1 MHRSRGKGIELRGNG
16 MGKKIRQK
24 IKDMP
29 FQQKITSICLMVSL
43 IPMVILGVFFY
54 RQMRETL
61 VERYETALLETLRQ
75 ETDHINNSM
84 ENYLSVMDF
93 IAADQDIRRALT
105 QDYSRNYDMYLVYR
119 DVIDPLLETVRVLH
133 QGVNSVTFYSNAGI
147 YAHGTSLRKLEEGEK
162 LPWYEKSV
170 SGGVTGFSFSEDGK
184 DLYLS
189 RKIFVSDVE
198 YTNVLVV
205 SVDVLSAFKA
215 LKSIYED
222 NYGVILLD
230 ENGQMVYQYS
240 LFSEP
245 DKFRSL
251 PVEEILEGNAKGYVI
266 GRQTVPVTGWE
277 AILYRP
283 VEEMRSAVYE
293 IVVVVLSLVICSS
306 ILVFFISAKLAE
318 LVVLPVKALSENM
331 KHVEQGNYQLT
342 VAADRKDEVGNLINS
357 FQAMVKQLDYMV
369 NEVLYAQIEFQKYE
383 LRVLQSQINPHFL
396 YNTLSMISSRAIM
409 RKQTDISQAAQ
420 FLSTFYRT
428 MLNKGMNII
437 SVADE
442 LENVKAYISLQQM
455 MHGNSF
461 EVVYEIEESVL
472 QYQILNM
479 LLQPLAENAIL
490 HGLDNKEDVGK
501 GILTISCREEE
512 EVLVFKVM
520 DNGCGMTEE
529 QCRNII
535 TAESRGYGIKNVQQR
550 IQLYYGKDYGIT
562 YHSVLK
568 RGSYALLK
576 ISKKIE
582 KQSDLVKL

>member
-1 MHRSRGKGIELRGNG
+1 MVKGIN
-16 MGKKIRQK
+16 MGKNLWQK

-29 FQQKITSICLMVSL
+29 FKQKITAICLMVSL
-43 IPMVILGVFFY
+43 IPMVILGGVFY

-61 VERYETALLETLRQ
+61 VERYETGLLETLRQ

-93 IAADQDIRRALT
+93 IAADQEIRSALT
-105 QDYSRNYDMYLVYR
+105 RDYSRNYDMYLVYR
-119 DVIDPLLETVRVLH
+119 DVIDPLLETVRVLN

-147 YAHGTSLRKLEEGEK
+147 YAHGTSLRMLEEGKE
-162 LPWYEKSV
+162 LLWYEKTV
-170 SGGVTGFSFSEDGK
+170 PDGNTYFSFSDDGK
-184 DLYLS
+184 ELYLS
-189 RKIFVSDVE
+189 RRIFVSDTE

-205 SVDVLSAFKA
+205 SVNIRSAFKA

-222 NYGVILLD
+222 NYGILLLD
-230 ENGQMVYQYS
+230 ENGQPVYQYAR
-240 LFSEP
+240 FSEP
-245 DKFRSL
+245 EKFRDLSVSEVL
-251 PVEEILEGNAKGYVI
+251 EEEKTKGYVI
-266 GRQTVPVTGWE
+266 GKQTVPITGWE

-283 VEEMRSAVYE
+283 VEEMRSAIYG
-293 IVVVVLSLVICSS
+293 IVGIVLLLMICSS
-306 ILVFFISAKLAE
+306 ILVFFISARLAE
-318 LVVLPVKALSENM
+318 LVVLPVTALSENM
-331 KHVEQGNYQLT
+331 KDVEQGNYRLT
-342 VAADRKDEVGNLINS
+342 VISDRKDEVGKLINS
-357 FQAMVKQLDYMV
+357 FHAMVKQLDYMV
-369 NEVLYAQIEFQKYE
+369 NEVLYAKIAFQKYE
-383 LRVLQSQINPHFL
+383 LQVLQSQINPHFL

-461 EVVYEIEESVL
+461 DVVYEIEESVL
-472 QYQILNM
+472 KYQILNM

-490 HGLDNKEDVGK
+490 HGLDNKEDMGK
-501 GILTISCREEE
+501 GILTISCLEEE
-512 EVLVFKVM
+512 DMLVFKVM
-520 DNGCGMTEE
+520 DNGCGMTQE

-550 IQLYYGKDYGIT
+550 IRLYYGNAYGIT
-562 YHSVLK
+562 YHSVRN

-582 KQSDLVKL
+582 KQTELVKL